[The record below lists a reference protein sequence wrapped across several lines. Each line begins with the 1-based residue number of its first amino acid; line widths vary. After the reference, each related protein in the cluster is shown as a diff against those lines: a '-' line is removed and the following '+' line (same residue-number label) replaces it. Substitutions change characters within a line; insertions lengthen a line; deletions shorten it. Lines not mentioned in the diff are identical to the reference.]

1 LKRNYFSSKKRRG
14 EGMMKRKSL
23 RNVLVC
29 LMLMAMTVSLFSACG
44 NTPASGGA
52 SSEDSAPASEDAG
65 LEDSIPASEDT
76 SSEDSLGAITFILSW
91 RDEWLSEMEEAA
103 ITEAKELGV
112 SLTTVDAQNDTSKM
126 LQFIETAR
134 NDGQKAVI
142 INMVDPETAAQCVEA
157 AGDMYVVFVNRYP
170 ADASVLNERVAY
182 VGSDENKSGSFQGEW
197 LAEHFK
203 AEGKTEIKYILLN
216 GIMGQ
221 TSTTLR
227 TESVLKSLEENGIT
241 ATEATSP
248 LAAEYTREMAQDMI
262 APLLNTI
269 EYDCII
275 SNNDAMAL
283 GAIEALSAEGID
295 PTTVTVVGIDASTDG
310 RQAIREGK
318 LDMSVFQDPK
328 GQGRGAMLAAENL
341 VEGKAINENSDY
353 ELDETG
359 YIMWIPFETV
369 TADNVAEYDA
379 R

>member
-1 LKRNYFSSKKRRG
+1 
-14 EGMMKRKSL
+14 MMKRKSL

-29 LMLMAMTVSLFSACG
+29 LMLMAMTVSLFSACR